1 MGLIKAAA
9 GAIGSTLTDQWKE
22 AIRCPEMG
30 NEILMKKVTTPTGVI
45 SNGSTVIVGPG
56 QCAIIYDN
64 GKIVDASAEEGFYT
78 FDSSSTPS
86 LFAGQ
91 FGEMFKEMWTR
102 FTFNGATSK
111 EQAVYFFNIKEIIG
125 NRFGTPSPIPY
136 KDWGHPL
143 MNARTNSY
151 IAMTVKIK
159 CSGKYT
165 FQIADPFLFMSRIA
179 GLSDVYKKDDIVEQ
193 IRSEVIGAFRNV
205 LNSLG
210 SDEYK
215 IEAMD
220 LSNKTDE
227 IKQIMDK
234 EVFDQ
239 PIRDRGLKILSF
251 VVENLD
257 VDEASQEKFDKYE
270 VGGDAYQQQGELV
283 TGFSEGVVNAS
294 KNSAGAMNGFMGMG
308 MLNMTSG
315 NMFGGVA
322 TNSFAG
328 AQPMQPNPNALNNQ
342 PQQPVQAQPV
352 APQPEAQ
359 NTTVAA
365 APTEAQSG
373 AVCSQCGQPVAGKFC
388 ANCGTPVAPAVPQK
402 KFCTN
407 CGAEVTGNF
416 CTNCGTKA

>member
-1 MGLIKAAA
+1 
-9 GAIGSTLTDQWKE
+9 
-22 AIRCPEMG
+22 
-30 NEILMKKVTTPTGVI
+30 
-45 SNGSTVIVGPG
+45 
-56 QCAIIYDN
+56 
-64 GKIVDASAEEGFYT
+64 
-78 FDSSSTPS
+78 
-86 LFAGQ
+86 
-91 FGEMFKEMWTR
+91 
-102 FTFNGATSK
+102 
-111 EQAVYFFNIKEIIG
+111 
-125 NRFGTPSPIPY
+125 
-136 KDWGHPL
+136 

-179 GLSDVYKKDDIVEQ
+179 GLSEVYKKDDIVEQ

-210 SDEYK
+210 SDQYK

-227 IKQIMDK
+227 IKQIMDQ

-239 PIRDRGLKILSF
+239 PIRDRGLKLLSF

-270 VGGDAYQQQGELV
+270 IGGDAYQQQGELV
-283 TGFSEGVVNAS
+283 SGFSEGVVNAS
-294 KNSAGAMNGFMGMG
+294 QNSAGAVNGFMGMG

-342 PQQPVQAQPV
+342 PQQPVQAQPQVPTQPVTPQEAPKVEQQSEPV
-352 APQPEAQ
+352 APQGG
-359 NTTVAA
+359 VA
-365 APTEAQSG
+365 
-373 AVCSQCGQPVAGKFC
+373 CSKCGQPVSGKFC
-388 ANCGTPVAPAVPQK
+388 ANCGTPVAPPEPPKK

-407 CGAEVTGNF
+407 CGAEIMGNF